1 VTLLA
6 FAGYAQ
12 CANMEA
18 TGWCEARN
26 CSAEGVNLLNL
37 ESHVAI
43 VTGGA
48 GHIGSATAKRLAAEG
63 AAVVVCDVNGELART
78 VARAI
83 VADGGQATAAE
94 TDVRST
100 ASIGAMVEQ
109 TIEQHGHIDIL
120 VNVAGGSARERA
132 STVHGSSEETIKHVL
147 DVNLRGV
154 IFCSRAVIGHM
165 IEQGRGKIVSVASAL
180 ALQGQREHADYAAA
194 KAGVI
199 AFSRTLA
206 MEAAPHNINVNC
218 VSPGLV
224 PRPGTRVD
232 GIPQT
237 NYLGRIATPETVS
250 NLIAF
255 LVSDEAD
262 FIVGQNYVVDGGWS
276 LGLKGRH

>member
-1 VTLLA
+1 L
-6 FAGYAQ
+6 
-12 CANMEA
+12 
-18 TGWCEARN
+18 
-26 CSAEGVNLLNL
+26 SL
-37 ESHVAI
+37 ENKVAI

-48 GHIGSATAKRLAAEG
+48 GYIGSTTARRLASEG
-63 AAVVVCDVNGELART
+63 AAVVVCDVDAQLAQT
-78 VARAI
+78 VADTI
-83 VADGGQATAAE
+83 VADGGRATAVA

-100 ASIGAMVEQ
+100 ASIDAMVEQ
-109 TIEQHGHIDIL
+109 TLDQYGHIDIL

-132 STVHGSSEETIKHVL
+132 STVHGSSEEVIKHTL
-147 DVNLRGV
+147 DVNLRGA
-154 IFCSRAVIGHM
+154 IFCCRAVIGHM
-165 IEQGRGKIVSVASAL
+165 IEQRSGKIVSVASAL
-180 ALQGQREHADYAAA
+180 PLRGQRAHADYAAA

-206 MEAAPHNINVNC
+206 MEVAPHNINVNC

-224 PRPGTRVD
+224 PRPGTPVD
-232 GIPQT
+232 DIPET

-255 LVSDEAD
+255 LVSDEAE